1 MVCHLSKKDPT
12 TRGAL
17 KSLGSMSDKQFVLE
31 SPCCKILDLTTCIS
45 VTKLS
50 LVAQIKCKILINTE
64 TVKSIL
70 LKAFPSL
77 DIFQKTFRTVGS
89 LEQIFGPFL
98 VIVTFMY
105 PGASYM
111 FNVDNRNTRTRCE
124 IYSKLTIKTPLA
136 SFWYLSLL

>member
-1 MVCHLSKKDPT
+1 MVCNLSKKDPT
-12 TRGAL
+12 TRRAL

-50 LVAQIKCKILINTE
+50 LTASIKCKILINTD
-64 TVKSIL
+64 TVKGIL

-77 DIFQKTFRTVGS
+77 DIFQKTFRSLVS
-89 LEQIFGPFL
+89 LEQICRLFL

-105 PGASYM
+105 PAANYM
-111 FNVDNRNTRTRCE
+111 FNVNNRNTRTRCE
-124 IYSKLTIKTPLA
+124 IYSKLTIKAPLA
-136 SFWYLSLL
+136 SFWYLYC